1 MTDITNTETLVDGLC
16 FGEGP
21 RWHLGRLY
29 FSDMHGNTVYA
40 VDTSGNL
47 EAIVKLDDDEPS
59 GLGWLP
65 DGRMLIVSMRNR
77 KLLVLDSGVL
87 AEFADLSGIA
97 TYHCNDMVTDLKG
110 RSYVGNFGYDL
121 HNNAE
126 FQKAALI
133 LVHPDGTTELA
144 AEGLS
149 FPNGTVITPD
159 GKTLIVGE
167 SFGARLTAFDISP
180 DGSLTN
186 RREWAKMDGAVPD
199 GICLDDAGGIW
210 VASPVSNEALRVIE
224 GGEVTDRVKT
234 ENQAYACMLGGL
246 DGKTL
251 FIMTS
256 RSSHPDECKKE
267 KSAAVEF
274 VTVKHAGAGLP

>member
-1 MTDITNTETLVDGLC
+1 
-16 FGEGP
+16 
-21 RWHLGRLY
+21 
-29 FSDMHGNTVYA
+29 MHGNTVYA

-144 AEGLS
+144 ADGLS

>member
-1 MTDITNTETLVDGLC
+1 
-16 FGEGP
+16 
-21 RWHLGRLY
+21 
-29 FSDMHGNTVYA
+29 MHGNTVYA
-40 VDTSGNL
+40 ADTSGEL
-47 EAIVKLDDDEPS
+47 ETIVRLEDDEPS

-77 KLLVLDSGVL
+77 KLLVLDGNELS
-87 AEFADLSGIA
+87 EFADLSGIA

-121 HNNAE
+121 HNDAE
-126 FQKAALI
+126 FQKAELI
-133 LVHPDGTTELA
+133 LVHPDGKTALA
-144 AEGLS
+144 ADDLA

-159 GKTLIVGE
+159 EKTLIVGE
-167 SFGARLTAFDISP
+167 SFGARLTAFDIQP
-180 DGSLTN
+180 DGTLLN
-186 RREWAKMDGAVPD
+186 RREWAKIDGAVPD
-199 GICLDDAGGIW
+199 GICLDEAGGIW
-210 VASPVSNEALRVIE
+210 VASPVSNEVLRIIE
-224 GGEVTDRVKT
+224 GGEVTDRVKI
-234 ENQAYACMLGGL
+234 ENQAYACMLGGQ

-256 RSSHPDECKKE
+256 RSSHPAQCKTE

>member
-1 MTDITNTETLVDGLC
+1 VTDITNTETLVDGLC

-144 AEGLS
+144 ADGLS

-224 GGEVTDRVKT
+224 GGEVTDRIKT

>member
-1 MTDITNTETLVDGLC
+1 VTDIINTETLVSGLC

-21 RWHLGRLY
+21 RWHNGRLY

-40 VDTSGNL
+40 ADTSGEL
-47 EAIVKLDDDEPS
+47 ETIVRLEDDEPS

-77 KLLVLDSGVL
+77 KLLVLDGNELS
-87 AEFADLSGIA
+87 EFADLSGIA

-121 HNNAE
+121 HNDAE
-126 FQKAALI
+126 FQKAELI
-133 LVHPDGTTELA
+133 LVHPDGKTALA
-144 AEGLS
+144 ADDLA

-159 GKTLIVGE
+159 EKTLIVGE
-167 SFGARLTAFDISP
+167 SFGARLTAFDIQP
-180 DGSLTN
+180 DGTLLN
-186 RREWAKMDGAVPD
+186 RREWAKIDGAVPD
-199 GICLDDAGGIW
+199 GICLDEAGGIW
-210 VASPVSNEALRVIE
+210 VASPVSNEVLRIIE
-224 GGEVTDRVKT
+224 GGEVTDRVKI
-234 ENQAYACMLGGL
+234 ENQAYACMLGGQ

-256 RSSHPDECKKE
+256 RASHPVQCKKE